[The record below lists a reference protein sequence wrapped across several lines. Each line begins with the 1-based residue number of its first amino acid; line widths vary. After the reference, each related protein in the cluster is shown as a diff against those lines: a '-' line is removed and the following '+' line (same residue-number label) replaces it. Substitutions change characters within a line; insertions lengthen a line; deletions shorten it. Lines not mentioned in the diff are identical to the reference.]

1 MSDLLS
7 SELSDG
13 ANSNCSGG
21 MHTHLLQSD
30 EDAALYY
37 SLHHHSSDSSN
48 HAYHN
53 CYSSSGDEEEQ
64 QAVCLERFLQSSSS
78 SSAIVPSHHHHQ
90 MGMGSESSGLSFMDA
105 SMSGTN
111 NQMLLSC
118 NGGAQDF
125 TSQLTGTQMSH
136 MFTSSVDTDTS
147 LCRDDNDDHIQRQPP
162 IMGTLFYT
170 PGDLDLSAISHPG
183 SSFIQYMNVHPH
195 HNTTLHQQQQ
205 HHPLSIDQEMANTN
219 AAAAMSY
226 GGVVPTPSDATN
238 ASVITPS
245 SSSGELQQLL
255 MPTSSTSCMIDETT
269 NAHHHMMS
277 TNCEHNQS
285 MMCSLF
291 SEQNNIFSDDAVP
304 IMDEIVVDVVGTSSN
319 SVLSSVMNESNE
331 DESILLDSN
340 CLMGGSLDALS
351 NQDTFLT
358 F

>member
-37 SLHHHSSDSSN
+37 SLHHHHSSDSSN

-78 SSAIVPSHHHHQ
+78 SAIVPSHHHHQ
-90 MGMGSESSGLSFMDA
+90 MGMGSENSGLSFMDA

-219 AAAAMSY
+219 AAAMSY